1 MPDGIYI
8 SSNSLKN
15 KLGVKLGSY
24 FAKKRYRYAGFSDN
38 EFYIPTRLEIE
49 TFLND
54 NPIKPGNLSD
64 ESFDCDDYAFVLK
77 GSVSLYVRNSGQYTA
92 SMCIGIAWG
101 MFQWAE
107 ELHACNWALDSD
119 FNLIWIEPQ
128 NGEIHDLH
136 ECRGN
141 LELLIA

>member
-8 SSNSLKN
+8 SNHRLKN
-15 KLGVKLGSY
+15 RLGVKLGPY
-24 FAKKRYRYAGFSDN
+24 FATNRYRYAGFSDN
-38 EFYIPTRLEIE
+38 EFYIPTRQEIE
-49 TFLND
+49 TFLNH
-54 NPIKPGNLSD
+54 NPINPGKLYD

-77 GSVSLYVRNSGQYTA
+77 GSVSLYVRNSEQFTA

-107 ELHACNWALDSD
+107 GLHACNWALDSD
-119 FNLIWIEPQ
+119 FELIWIEPQ
-128 NGEIHDLH
+128 NGEIYNLS